1 MARSKT
7 TYDIQMEWS
16 VDGRTFWVTIDTGYH
31 TRSTAEWT
39 IGRWRQKNI
48 CSEDPFRVVEHEP
61 AQQTLTVNPPSPI
74 L

>member
-7 TYDIQMEWS
+7 TYDIQIEWQHK
-16 VDGRTFWVTIDTGYH
+16 WVTIGTGYA
-31 TRSTAEWT
+31 TRADAEWT

-61 AQQTLTVNPPSPI
+61 AEQTLTVNPPSPI